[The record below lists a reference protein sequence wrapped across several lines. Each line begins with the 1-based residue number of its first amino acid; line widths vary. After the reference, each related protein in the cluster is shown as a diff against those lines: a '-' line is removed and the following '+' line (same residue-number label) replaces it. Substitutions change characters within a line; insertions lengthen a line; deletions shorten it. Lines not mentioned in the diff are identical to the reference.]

1 MSKKI
6 TQPVASSNKAA
17 KVKEVAENA
26 AAIDTS
32 AMSISERMRVKL
44 NAKKGG
50 EFAKSFSNGE
60 SLQQI
65 KSWITLKSFFKQS
78 TGGEGFP
85 CGHITQIIGETDS
98 GKTTLMMEG
107 MASCQKSGGVVYL
120 IDSEHKFSLERL
132 ALMGGSPTDVIVIQ
146 VESLEQSWDAIL
158 SVCQLVEAEQTEG
171 NHCPTMVCW
180 DSIAASVPERIL
192 EEDDAGNAH
201 IAVEAKIN
209 NKNVRKLR
217 MMIKNANIACV
228 FVNHFYMSMPA
239 AFTGF
244 PKEVIKGGEELTFMT
259 TLVIKT
265 KKGKKIERGVGGE
278 KQKIGRYT
286 KFEVF
291 KGHFHGRTIEKEVAV
306 VDCGIMETDEDLAEY
321 IKGLKGA
328 I

>member
-6 TQPVASSNKAA
+6 DSQVSVGSKADKLGQASEKAS
-17 KVKEVAENA
+17 KL
-26 AAIDTS
+26 DTS
-32 AMSISERMRVKL
+32 GMSIAERMRARL
-44 NAKKGG
+44 NAKKG
-50 EFAKSFSNGE
+50 EDFAKSFTDGQ

-65 KSWITLKSFFKQS
+65 KSWIPLKAFFKQS

-107 MASCQKSGGVVYL
+107 MAACQKMGGVVYL

-132 ALMGGSPTDVIVIQ
+132 ALMGGNPRDVIVVQ
-146 VESLEQSWDAIL
+146 VDSLEQSWDGIL
-158 SVCQLVEAEQTEG
+158 SICQEVEIEQKAG
-171 NHCPTMVCW
+171 NDFPVMICW
-180 DSIAASVPERIL
+180 DSVAASVPERIL
-192 EEDDAGNAH
+192 AEDDAGNAH
-201 IAVEAKIN
+201 VAVEAKIN

-228 FVNHFYMSMPA
+228 FINHFYMSMPL

-291 KGHFHGRTIEKEVAV
+291 KGHFHGRTIEAEVAV
-306 VDCGIMETDEDLAEY
+306 VDCGIMETDEALAEY
-321 IKGLKGA
+321 IKGLKGTL
-328 I
+328 